1 MAAKKIFKPGQTAS
15 GILDSK
21 GGDKLKQMRQTPI
34 TTLNLFQKTR
44 LFQMKKIKIIPKTI
58 LKHSVNQLL

>member
-21 GGDKLKQMRQTPI
+21 GGDRLKQMQANSNYNFKFIP
-34 TTLNLFQKTR
+34 KE
-44 LFQMKKIKIIPKTI
+44 KIILRI
-58 LKHSVNQLL
+58 I

>member
-21 GGDKLKQMRQTPI
+21 GGDKLKQMQANSNYNFKFIPNDKIMT
-34 TTLNLFQKTR
+34 
-44 LFQMKKIKIIPKTI
+44 MKKIKIIPKTI